1 MRNTCKLQTT
11 KMEKKNGLYF
21 RKANAKP
28 IVVPSYSVETYFA
41 VSEEQAERE
50 NIKRCICPELPDNHN
65 VYSTMLDLPD
75 DLYESKEYTM
85 GSTIWKIRKDRI
97 EEIAEILRLDKTNY
111 PYMTALEMIDGDYF
125 WIIAWDD

>member
-1 MRNTCKLQTT
+1 
-11 KMEKKNGLYF
+11 MEKKNGLYF

-50 NIKRCICPELPDNHN
+50 NIKRCICPELPDNHH
-65 VYSTMLDLPD
+65 VYSKMLDLPD

-111 PYMTALEMIDGDYF
+111 PYMTALEMIDGDFF

>member
-1 MRNTCKLQTT
+1 
-11 KMEKKNGLYF
+11 MEKKKELYL

-50 NIKRCICPELPDNHN
+50 NIKRCINPELPDNHH
-65 VYSTMLDLPD
+65 VYSAMHKLPD
-75 DLYESKEYTM
+75 SLYESKEFTL

-97 EEIAEILRLDKTNY
+97 EEIARILHLDETDY

>member
-1 MRNTCKLQTT
+1 
-11 KMEKKNGLYF
+11 MEKKNGLYF

-50 NIKRCICPELPDNHN
+50 NIKRCICPELPDNHH
-65 VYSTMLDLPD
+65 VYSKMLDLPD

-85 GSTIWKIRKDRI
+85 GSTIDYADKMNVYKELLLKEDSIKSNLSY
-97 EEIAEILRLDKTNY
+97 AEWEFA
-111 PYMTALEMIDGDYF
+111 PYAEYL
-125 WIIAWDD
+125 

>member
-1 MRNTCKLQTT
+1 
-11 KMEKKNGLYF
+11 MEKKNGLYF

-50 NIKRCICPELPDNHN
+50 NIKRCICPELPDNHH
-65 VYSTMLDLPD
+65 VYSKMLDLPD

-85 GSTIWKIRKDRI
+85 GSTILKEDSIKSNLSY
-97 EEIAEILRLDKTNY
+97 AEWEFA
-111 PYMTALEMIDGDYF
+111 PYAEYL
-125 WIIAWDD
+125 